1 MKGSFSSYEI
11 DTHYHFIIYE
21 FFEKM
26 ELKMSSDKQKI
37 TKTKNTWSI
46 ETTPNAAKNISSFT
60 DFLAPKTS
68 VYVTFLP
75 GSDVMET
82 VQVAE
87 RLNKEGMKPIPHLA
101 ARSLLDRSQLDNLL
115 GEFVNRAAVDE
126 VLIIAGGV
134 KKPIGDFANSMAIL
148 KTGLLQK
155 HGIKKIGV
163 AGHPEGSPDINDLD
177 LSKALFEKN
186 DFAVNQSLNIYIV
199 TQFCFEASTILDW
212 EKHIRLKGIKL
223 PIRVGIPGPASTK
236 ALFRFAKL
244 VGTGNSIKFLTK
256 QARNISKLLTIQSP
270 DNLLSELSTE
280 IENDPDC
287 LIENFH
293 FYTFG
298 GFAETASYADLK
310 LSQGRFVQKDR
321 LVG

>member
-1 MKGSFSSYEI
+1 
-11 DTHYHFIIYE
+11 
-21 FFEKM
+21 
-26 ELKMSSDKQKI
+26 MSSDKQKI